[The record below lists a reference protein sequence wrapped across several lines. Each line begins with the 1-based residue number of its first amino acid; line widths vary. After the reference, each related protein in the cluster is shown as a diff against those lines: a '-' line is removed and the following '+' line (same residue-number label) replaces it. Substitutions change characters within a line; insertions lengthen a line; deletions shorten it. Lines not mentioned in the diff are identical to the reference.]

1 MSAFSTANL
10 PATITTL
17 ERGFVWFGGA
27 LYHLHAN
34 SLYQQSDLT
43 GLVPRFTSQIGMAAD
58 KREYLIINGS
68 IPMPSDWRTSTL
80 PLFAIAQEIA
90 DTPIPSGYLPV

>member
-1 MSAFSTANL
+1 MSLYL
-10 PATITTL
+10 PANMPATVNSL
-17 ERGFVWFGGA
+17 ERVFTWSGGA
-27 LYHLHAN
+27 LYQLHAN

-80 PLFAIAQEIA
+80 PLFSIAEEIA
-90 DTPIPSGYLPV
+90 DTPIPSGYLPL